1 MAKRIYKAYFN
12 KESGKYDLVSNNKS
26 KKIGIKDVIYDV
38 EKENIDRLAKAMN
51 IAVVHIQESV
61 DSKEEINDN
70 TETEPKAK
78 NKAKKSSVPIFGTNN
93 L

>member
-26 KKIGIKDVIYDV
+26 KKTGIKDVIYDV

-51 IAVVHIQESV
+51 IEVVYIQESV

-70 TETEPKAK
+70 TETESKAK
-78 NKAKKSSVPIFGTNN
+78 NTAKKVTMPMFGMNN